1 MHPKVRVA
9 RCLHMGLFIPA
20 ASASS
25 RREHNMGFV
34 VARGI
39 VLVVED
45 EGLIRVNAV
54 QLVEDAGYTPLGASN
69 AEEAI
74 EILKR
79 RDDIRV
85 VFTDVNM
92 CGTRSGVE
100 LAHLIRRDWPPIH
113 LIVTSGLAVEAALPI
128 GTRVI
133 RKPYENSRIAA
144 LLHEL
149 FELE

>member
-1 MHPKVRVA
+1 M
-9 RCLHMGLFIPA
+9 
-20 ASASS
+20 
-25 RREHNMGFV
+25 
-34 VARGI
+34 
-39 VLVVED
+39 LVVED

-100 LAHLIRRDWPPIH
+100 LAHLIRRHWPPIH

-149 FELE
+149 F

>member
-1 MHPKVRVA
+1 
-9 RCLHMGLFIPA
+9 MGPFTPA
-20 ASASS
+20 VSISP
-25 RREHNMGFV
+25 RRDHSLGFV
-34 VARGI
+34 VASGI

-54 QLVEDAGYTPLGASN
+54 QLVEDAGYTPLEASN

-92 CGTRSGVE
+92 CGSRSGVE
-100 LAHLIRRDWPPIH
+100 LAHLIRYRWQPIH
-113 LIVTSGLAVEAALPI
+113 LIVTSGLAIEAALPF